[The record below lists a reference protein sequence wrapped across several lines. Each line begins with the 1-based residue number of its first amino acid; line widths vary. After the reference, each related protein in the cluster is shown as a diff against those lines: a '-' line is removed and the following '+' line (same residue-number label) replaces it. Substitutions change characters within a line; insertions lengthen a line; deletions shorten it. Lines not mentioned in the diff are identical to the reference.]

1 MKMLLKTG
9 LLFCTA
15 SLLLFPSCK
24 EDEPT
29 AEELF
34 LAKIGTAWILS
45 STGVALD
52 DVPVNKVFSG
62 FVLTLTDQSTFTTTN
77 GNSPIWASS
86 GKFTLKK
93 NSSTAGFA
101 LVRNDA
107 VEVSVD
113 QLTDT
118 KLVLR
123 FQYVGQPG
131 RTKSVGGEYVFDL
144 IKKP

>member
-1 MKMLLKTG
+1 MKMLVRTG
-9 LLFCTA
+9 LLLSMV
-15 SLLLFPSCK
+15 SLLTFASCK

-34 LAKIGTAWILS
+34 LAKIGAAWVPS
-45 STGVALD
+45 STGVVLD

-77 GNSPIWASS
+77 GNSPVWAAS

-101 LVRNDA
+101 LVRDDA
-107 VEVSVD
+107 VEISVD
-113 QLTDT
+113 QLTESV
-118 KLVLR
+118 LVLR

-131 RTKSVGGEYVFDL
+131 RTKSVGGEYIFDL